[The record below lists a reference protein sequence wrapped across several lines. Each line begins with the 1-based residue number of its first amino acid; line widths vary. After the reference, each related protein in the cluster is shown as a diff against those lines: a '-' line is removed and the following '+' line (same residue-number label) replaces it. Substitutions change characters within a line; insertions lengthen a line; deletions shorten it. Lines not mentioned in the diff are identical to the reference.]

1 MRFATPFPLPL
12 PLHPS
17 PHLQVIITK
26 KMFKE
31 KDIEH
36 LHLPTVD
43 FFYAPSIERMDEG
56 VEFIKS
62 KSAISL
68 SSRLFFVAM

>member
-1 MRFATPFPLPL
+1 M
-12 PLHPS
+12 
-17 PHLQVIITK
+17 IITK